1 MRLSRTKEDSLPD
14 TKNKFAMLNQHES
27 SGPSSLGYQST
38 PPPPLDSGYDSRRTA
53 GGPSRSM
60 GVPGRSSRGASEE
73 SDRKRDFGNLRP
85 KANGPTQRGEHHDV
99 GGPAVSMMAPQSAS
113 RPVPGNIH
121 EVNYVLEQSKLLRGK
136 PDLKPAEVDNQA
148 KQLLDEFLND
158 KNEKVTNTSTIFSN
172 CSTKNKLILGVKE
185 KVGLLKNTRTVEP

>member
-1 MRLSRTKEDSLPD
+1 MRLSRTKEDSIPD

-27 SGPSSLGYQST
+27 SGPSSYQSMQ
-38 PPPPLDSGYDSRRTA
+38 PPSLDSGYDSRRTG

-73 SDRKRDFGNLRP
+73 PDRKRDFGNLRSR
-85 KANGPTQRGEHHDV
+85 NVGPPQRDHHEV

-121 EVNYVLEQSKLLRGK
+121 EVNYVLEQSKLLRGH
-136 PDLKPAEVDNQA
+136 PDLNPTELENQA

-158 KNEKVTNTSTIFSN
+158 RSEMVKVN
-172 CSTKNKLILGVKE
+172 IL
-185 KVGLLKNTRTVEP
+185 

>member
-1 MRLSRTKEDSLPD
+1 MRLSRTKEDSIPD

-27 SGPSSLGYQST
+27 SGPSSYQSMQ
-38 PPPPLDSGYDSRRTA
+38 PPSLDSGYDSRRTG

-73 SDRKRDFGNLRP
+73 PDRKRDFGNLRSR
-85 KANGPTQRGEHHDV
+85 NVGPPQRDHHEV

-121 EVNYVLEQSKLLRGK
+121 EVNYVLEQSKLLRGH
-136 PDLKPAEVDNQA
+136 PDLNPTELENQA

-158 KNEKVTNTSTIFSN
+158 RNEMVNVN
-172 CSTKNKLILGVKE
+172 ILYLCYYRRLPDT
-185 KVGLLKNTRTVEP
+185 VGN